1 MKLWENWEFSQMQS
15 SSVLLVLGTTTAWQ
29 VCGSEPNHIILHH
42 LFVSNSVTFPVSCL
56 GTFFPSP
63 LIPAIRLPLIHP
75 LLFSRMTPQLVCI
88 LTRYFCS
95 AVMGKSVEKH
105 TLLPFC
111 SQQILSQGEKKYSFH
126 GSLSH
131 TNQYPGGG
139 GGGGGIKSDSLL
151 HSNWKRQRQR
161 REAAAEISGVFFVL
175 VMRLRPPLTI
185 HSGHSPAGL
194 IIALERLWRGDKQAK
209 GDVSDPSLSSQT
221 NVLLTVCNAAQR
233 HARPARSALLNAE
246 SSHVFLLRND
256 IVSLFFEGGRKR
268 SEANRFSDFKPK
280 QKPQSRRIGGLGL
293 HKEFRSK

>member
-56 GTFFPSP
+56 ATFFPSP
-63 LIPAIRLPLIHP
+63 LIPP
-75 LLFSRMTPQLVCI
+75 LLFSRMTPRLLCI
-88 LTRYFCS
+88 LTRFFCS

-139 GGGGGIKSDSLL
+139 GGIKSDSLL
-151 HSNWKRQRQR
+151 HSNWKRQRQRQR

-209 GDVSDPSLSSQT
+209 GDVSDLSLSSQT

-246 SSHVFLLRND
+246 FSDVFLLSD
-256 IVSLFFEGGRKR
+256 IVSLFSEGGRKR

-280 QKPQSRRIGGLGL
+280 QKPQSRSIGASGYI
-293 HKEFRSK
+293 RSSSQSRSRLKG

>member
-1 MKLWENWEFSQMQS
+1 MSLETEEFPPMKLWENWEFSQMQS

-56 GTFFPSP
+56 ATFCPSP
-63 LIPAIRLPLIHP
+63 LIPP
-75 LLFSRMTPQLVCI
+75 LLFSSMTPRLLCI

-139 GGGGGIKSDSLL
+139 GGALRAIPSSIPIGSGSDSD
-151 HSNWKRQRQR
+151 
-161 REAAAEISGVFFVL
+161 E
-175 VMRLRPPLTI
+175 RLRRRYRACFL
-185 HSGHSPAGL
+185 
-194 IIALERLWRGDKQAK
+194 
-209 GDVSDPSLSSQT
+209 SL
-221 NVLLTVCNAAQR
+221 
-233 HARPARSALLNAE
+233 
-246 SSHVFLLRND
+246 
-256 IVSLFFEGGRKR
+256 
-268 SEANRFSDFKPK
+268 
-280 QKPQSRRIGGLGL
+280 
-293 HKEFRSK
+293 